1 MNFMDKNIKL
11 KEILEDVKSGKDFSK
26 KIKVRTYIPILEKG
40 TICRKYMFGVGML
53 DASLLDPV
61 LLETEC
67 EIKWKFEVLFEY
79 TNIEV
84 EDDDKTFDNYDML
97 MSCGVFD
104 FIRKKCEWDCSKM
117 GDFIKSAMGI
127 NDMTVVAQILR
138 SANGDEIKSAINE
151 LKEVVGDKSIVEGLT
166 KLLAFNDPIMNE
178 AIEKEKAEALIRK
191 VKKLSAE
198 DGKK

>member
-1 MNFMDKNIKL
+1 MDKNIKL

-84 EDDDKTFDNYDML
+84 EDDDKTFDNYDTL
-97 MSCGVFD
+97 MSYGVFD
-104 FIRKKCEWDCSKM
+104 YIRKKCDWDCTKM

-127 NDMTVVAQILR
+127 NDMTVVTQILR
-138 SANGDEIKSAINE
+138 SANGDEIKDAIRE
-151 LKEVVGDKSIVEGLT
+151 LKEVVGNKSIVEGLT

-178 AIEKEKAEALIRK
+178 AIEKEKAEALIREA
-191 VKKLSAE
+191 KKLSAE

>member
-1 MNFMDKNIKL
+1 MDKNIKL
-11 KEILEDVKSGKDFSK
+11 KEILEDVKTGKDFGK

-40 TICRKYMFGVGML
+40 AICRKYMFGVSML
-53 DASLLDPV
+53 DASLLDPI
-61 LLETEC
+61 LLETEY

-84 EDDDKTFDNYDML
+84 EDDDKTFDNYDTL

-104 FIRKKCEWDCSKM
+104 FIRKKCDWDCTKM
-117 GDFIKSAMGI
+117 SEFIKSAMGI
-127 NDMTVVAQILR
+127 NDMTVVTQILR

-191 VKKLSAE
+191 AKRLSAE

>member
-1 MNFMDKNIKL
+1 MDKNIKL
-11 KEILEDVKSGKDFSK
+11 KEILEDVKAGNDFGK

-40 TICRKYMFGVGML
+40 TICRKYMFGVSML

-84 EDDDKTFDNYDML
+84 EDDDKTYDNYDML

-127 NDMTVVAQILR
+127 NDMTVVTQILR

-166 KLLAFNDPIMNE
+166 KLLAFNDPIMSE

-191 VKKLSAE
+191 AKKLSAE

>member
-1 MNFMDKNIKL
+1 MDKNIKL
-11 KEILEDVKSGKDFSK
+11 KEILEDVKAGKDFSK

-40 TICRKYMFGVGML
+40 TICRKYMFGVSML

-84 EDDDKTFDNYDML
+84 EDDDKTFDNYDTL

-104 FIRKKCEWDCSKM
+104 FIRKKCDWDCTKM

-127 NDMTVVAQILR
+127 NDMTVVTQILR

-166 KLLAFNDPIMNE
+166 KLLAFNDPIMSE

-191 VKKLSAE
+191 AKKLSVE

>member
-1 MNFMDKNIKL
+1 
-11 KEILEDVKSGKDFSK
+11 
-26 KIKVRTYIPILEKG
+26 
-40 TICRKYMFGVGML
+40 MFGVSML

-84 EDDDKTFDNYDML
+84 EDDDKTFDNYDTL

-104 FIRKKCEWDCSKM
+104 FIRKKCDWDCTKM
-117 GDFIKSAMGI
+117 SEFIKSAMGI
-127 NDMTVVAQILR
+127 NDMTVVTQILR

-191 VKKLSAE
+191 AKRLSAE

>member
-1 MNFMDKNIKL
+1 MDKNIKL
-11 KEILEDVKSGKDFSK
+11 KEILEDVKTGKDFGK

-40 TICRKYMFGVGML
+40 TICRKYMFGASML
-53 DASLLDPV
+53 DASLLDPI
-61 LLETEC
+61 LLETEY

-84 EDDDKTFDNYDML
+84 EDDDKTFDNYDTL

-104 FIRKKCEWDCSKM
+104 FIRKKCDWDCTKM
-117 GDFIKSAMGI
+117 SEFIKSAMGI
-127 NDMTVVAQILR
+127 NDMTVVTQILR

>member
-1 MNFMDKNIKL
+1 MDKNIKL
-11 KEILEDVKSGKDFSK
+11 KEILEDVKTGKDFGK

-40 TICRKYMFGVGML
+40 TICRKYMFGVSML

-67 EIKWKFEVLFEY
+67 EIRWKFEVLLEY

-84 EDDDKTFDNYDML
+84 EDDDKTFDNYDTL

-104 FIRKKCEWDCSKM
+104 YIRRKCEWDCSKM
-117 GDFIKSAMGI
+117 KEFIKSAMGI
-127 NDMTVVAQILR
+127 NDMTVVTQILR
-138 SANGDEIKSAINE
+138 SANGDEIKDAIRE

-191 VKKLSAE
+191 AKKLSAE
-198 DGKK
+198 NGKK

>member
-1 MNFMDKNIKL
+1 MDKNIKL
-11 KEILEDVKSGKDFSK
+11 KEILEDVKAGNDFGK

-40 TICRKYMFGVGML
+40 TICRKYMFGVSML

-127 NDMTVVAQILR
+127 NDMTVVTQILR

-166 KLLAFNDPIMNE
+166 KLLAFNDPIMSE

-191 VKKLSAE
+191 AKKLSAE

>member
-1 MNFMDKNIKL
+1 MDKNIKL
-11 KEILEDVKSGKDFSK
+11 KEILEDVKTGKDFGK

-40 TICRKYMFGVGML
+40 TICRKYMFGVSML
-53 DASLLDPV
+53 DTSLLDPI
-61 LLETEC
+61 LLETEY

-84 EDDDKTFDNYDML
+84 EDDDKTFDNYDTL

-104 FIRKKCEWDCSKM
+104 FIRKKCDWDCTKM
-117 GDFIKSAMGI
+117 SEFIKSAMGI
-127 NDMTVVAQILR
+127 NDMTVVTQILR

-198 DGKK
+198 DRKK

>member
-1 MNFMDKNIKL
+1 MDKNIKL
-11 KEILEDVKSGKDFSK
+11 KEILEDVKTGKDFGK

-40 TICRKYMFGVGML
+40 TICRKYMFGVSML

-67 EIKWKFEVLFEY
+67 EIRWKFEVLLEY

-84 EDDDKTFDNYDML
+84 EDDDKTFDNYDTL

-104 FIRKKCEWDCSKM
+104 YIRRKCEWDCSKM
-117 GDFIKSAMGI
+117 KEFIKSAMGI
-127 NDMTVVAQILR
+127 NDMTVVTQILR
-138 SANGDEIKSAINE
+138 SANEIKSAINE

-198 DGKK
+198 DGNK

>member
-1 MNFMDKNIKL
+1 MDKNIKL

-40 TICRKYMFGVGML
+40 TICRKYMFGVSML

-127 NDMTVVAQILR
+127 NDMTVVTQILR

-166 KLLAFNDPIMNE
+166 KLLAFNDPIMSE

-191 VKKLSAE
+191 AKKLSAE